1 MSCKNC
7 KWYQVR
13 NTKDRPLFCC
23 KCELNY
29 AWNEFYLELPGYKLL
44 IKISDYITIGI
55 EKIRTLINK

>member
-7 KWYQVR
+7 EWYQFK

-29 AWNEFYLELPGYKLL
+29 AWNEFYPKLPGYKLL
-44 IKISDYITIGI
+44 IKILDCIT
-55 EKIRTLINK
+55 K